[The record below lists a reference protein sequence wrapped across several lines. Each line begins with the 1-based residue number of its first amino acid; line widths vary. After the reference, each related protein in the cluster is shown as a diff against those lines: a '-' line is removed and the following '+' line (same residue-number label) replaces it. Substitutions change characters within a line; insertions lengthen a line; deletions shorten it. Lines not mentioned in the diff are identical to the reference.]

1 MNLCL
6 SFLEIGEA
14 IAPSWVWSWG
24 HSVGRQSPMV
34 TRVLL
39 ALAVLAIAF
48 LTLGSGSRPVAFQSP
63 ALRELSRSQLWEE
76 HHQPQDDEKSQVKE
90 FKGKISKI
98 EGRFVLEESSDG
110 GTYGTYLLDDQTTA
124 SKYEGQRVTV
134 TGTLD
139 APHKTIRVRKIEA
152 VA

>member
-1 MNLCL
+1 
-6 SFLEIGEA
+6 
-14 IAPSWVWSWG
+14 
-24 HSVGRQSPMV
+24 MV

-48 LTLGSGSRPVAFQSP
+48 LTWGSASPRAAFHSSG
-63 ALRELSRSQLWEE
+63 LRELSRSQPLEA

-98 EGRFVLEESSDG
+98 DGRFVLEESSDG

-139 APHKTIRVRKIEA
+139 APRKTIRVRKIEA

>member
-1 MNLCL
+1 
-6 SFLEIGEA
+6 
-14 IAPSWVWSWG
+14 
-24 HSVGRQSPMV
+24 MV

-48 LTLGSGSRPVAFQSP
+48 LTWGSVSPPAAFQSSG
-63 ALRELSRSQLWEE
+63 LRELSQSQLWEA

-98 EGRFVLEESSDG
+98 DGRFVLEESSDG

>member
-1 MNLCL
+1 
-6 SFLEIGEA
+6 
-14 IAPSWVWSWG
+14 
-24 HSVGRQSPMV
+24 MV

-48 LTLGSGSRPVAFQSP
+48 LTWGSGSPRAAFHSSGLP
-63 ALRELSRSQLWEE
+63 ELSRSQPWEP
-76 HHQPQDDEKSQVKE
+76 HHQPQDDEKSQLSE

-98 EGRFVLEESSDG
+98 DGRFVLEESSDG
-110 GTYGTYLLDDQTTA
+110 GTYGSYLLDDQTTA
-124 SKYEGQRVTV
+124 NKYEGQRVTV

-139 APHKTIRVRKIEA
+139 APHETIRVRKIEA